1 MQTKEKLLNQ
11 FPNVCI
17 EYDNNLNKKQKGYY
31 ERDSFDPDG
40 YITLNSNYNAYILN
54 GVLAEE
60 LGHHVTSYGNI
71 MDNYSKKYN
80 VESARQELRARR
92 YGHKLIMSLEKL
104 IECYKKGLCGSVY
117 DICLYLEIDRS
128 YLKEIINDYKSQ
140 FGLYIEIDG
149 YRIEFEP
156 LNIYKISKGAT

>member
-60 LGHHVTSYGNI
+60 LGHHETTYGNI
-71 MDNYSKKYN
+71 INYYDKKYN

-92 YGHKLIMSLEKL
+92 YGHKLIMPLEKL
-104 IECYKKGLCGSVY
+104 IDCYKKGIWGNVY
-117 DICLYLEIDRS
+117 DICLHLEIDRT
-128 YLKEIINDYKSQ
+128 YLDEILKDYISQ

-156 LNIYKISKGAT
+156 LNIYKI